1 MLKHKLKNM
10 VGGWF
15 IGNFD
20 PCALQT
26 KDFEVCYKT
35 HKKGEQWPR
44 HVHKI
49 AAEITLLV
57 RGQMM
62 MNDKLVRP
70 GDIITVEPGEAIKPT
85 FITDCELVVVKTP
98 SVPGDKYEV

>member
-1 MLKHKLKNM
+1 
-10 VGGWF
+10 V
-15 IGNFD
+15 
-20 PCALQT
+20 A
-26 KDFEVCYKT
+26 
-35 HKKGEQWPR
+35 R

-62 MNDKLVRP
+62 MNDKLIRP
-70 GDIITVEPGEAIKPT
+70 GDIITVEPGEVIKPT
-85 FITDCELVVVKTP
+85 FITDCEVVIIKTP